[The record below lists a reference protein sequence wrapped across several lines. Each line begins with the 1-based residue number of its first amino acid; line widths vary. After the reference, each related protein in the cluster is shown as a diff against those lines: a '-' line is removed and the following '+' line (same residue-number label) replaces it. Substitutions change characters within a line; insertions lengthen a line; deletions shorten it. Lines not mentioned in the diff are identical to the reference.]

1 MLIIDKNF
9 KTSLS
14 RDINDYPEGLV
25 LVIDKPYRWTSADV
39 IRKVKY
45 AAIRRFQKKNL
56 KVGHAGTLDPLATG
70 VLIVCIGNACK
81 NAEKLQASA
90 KEYVAGVCFGAT
102 TPSYDLEKDVDR
114 TFPLDGVSQDSV
126 RGVLPSF
133 LGEQDQVAPL
143 FSAKQVDGVRA
154 YELARKLHR
163 QGAALDEAAA
173 ELLRVN
179 RINISGMEL
188 LGWRAGDAAAAIS
201 ESADC
206 GNEVCGGESGRVSDG
221 ESGKASGASGRINVA
236 ELPQGCPI
244 ASIRVACSKGTYIRA
259 LARDL
264 GERLNSGAFLS
275 SLQRSAS
282 GAFRVENALSVE
294 QIIALLEA

>member
-188 LGWRAGDAAAAIS
+188 LGWRAGDAAAAVS
-201 ESADC
+201 EGADC
-206 GNEVCGGESGRVSDG
+206 GNAVCGGENDRASGG

>member
-114 TFPLDGVSQDSV
+114 IFPLDGVSQDSV
-126 RGVLPSF
+126 RAVLPSF

-188 LGWRAGDAAAAIS
+188 LGWRAGDAAAAVS
-201 ESADC
+201 EGADC
-206 GNEVCGGESGRVSDG
+206 GNVVCSDENGRASGG

>member
-9 KTSLS
+9 KTGLS

-179 RINISGMEL
+179 RININGMEL
-188 LGWRAGDAAAAIS
+188 LGWRAGDAAAAVS
-201 ESADC
+201 EGAALVGADC
-206 GNEVCGGESGRVSDG
+206 GNEVCGGEN
-221 ESGKASGASGRINVA
+221 GKASGASGRINVA